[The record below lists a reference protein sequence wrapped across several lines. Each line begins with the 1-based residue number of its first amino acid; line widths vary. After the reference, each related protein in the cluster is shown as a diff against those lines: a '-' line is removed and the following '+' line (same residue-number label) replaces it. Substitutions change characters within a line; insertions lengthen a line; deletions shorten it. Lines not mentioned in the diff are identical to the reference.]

1 MPEWVIDER
10 EAAARLWIGFYEN
23 WKSKVWTTE
32 IILKIHHHGGGYSAV
47 PTPAMQ
53 SSMDQRRRELLPDSF
68 RFTWPNLPGPGKLT
82 SGAHYL

>member
-1 MPEWVIDER
+1 MDER
-10 EAAARLWIGFYEN
+10 EAAARLWLMFYEN
-23 WKSKVWTTE
+23 WQFSDQQTE
-32 IILKIHHHGGGYSAV
+32 SILKIRHHARGYSAF

-53 SSMDQRRRELLPDSF
+53 SSMDQRRRELLPDGF